1 MSRRN
6 DTIRLGDM
14 LTAAREAVGFAAGR
28 TEEDLVSDRQLTLAL
43 LKCIEIIGEA
53 ATHVGETTK
62 AKFPGLPWAD
72 MVGMRH
78 RLVHVYYD
86 IDLALLWT
94 TVVGDLP
101 ALVPELER
109 IAGESERD

>member
-1 MSRRN
+1 
-6 DTIRLGDM
+6 
-14 LTAAREAVGFAAGR
+14 
-28 TEEDLVSDRQLTLAL
+28 
-43 LKCIEIIGEA
+43 
-53 ATHVGETTK
+53 
-62 AKFPGLPWAD
+62 LPWAD